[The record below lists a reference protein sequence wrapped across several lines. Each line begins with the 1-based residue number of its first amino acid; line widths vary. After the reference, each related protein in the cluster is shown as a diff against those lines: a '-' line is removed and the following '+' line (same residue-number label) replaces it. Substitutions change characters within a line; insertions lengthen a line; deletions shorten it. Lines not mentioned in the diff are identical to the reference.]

1 MKKHIIRGLNTQ
13 LKSKPD
19 NKTEGYIYNK
29 IYKGMKSA
37 EHIDV
42 TIHELMEFATNGGV
56 FQVGKYS
63 DNKPTPLELRDIKE
77 AYEMNELEEV
87 DRLKSVIANKGRS
100 LTETTLIVIDV
111 DNELGNVAP
120 EELVN
125 YIKPHAYYYTFSHG
139 KLSDETGKEQ
149 NALRLIFELDKP
161 ASKEMA
167 LYIEKAITLEIK
179 KKFPFIDNHGGEVA
193 GTLTKTFVFGSRN
206 ENFKVYNRPPIN
218 VDSYEEEFTLE
229 QDFKDLE
236 AVTKIHNNTA
246 FDGNELIDM
255 AKFLADKNVYIDGD
269 HKKWT
274 GIAMGLFH
282 SAKLGMISEELALQV
297 VMCFDQHR
305 HPESYYLTYKSDKEV
320 ANPATVGSFIKLAKD
335 NGYKRKHTNKPE
347 IKKEHKNL
355 KKITIDSYL
364 GIDQAT
370 EILNDKAKTVLVCS
384 PTGSGKTYSFIESIK
399 LYLKEHTDTAC
410 YFAMPTKAL
419 VSQAVETYDLG
430 AGLMGKFSPKRCYE
444 DAINKL
450 GLPIV
455 VGTYDKAKIFSDHLK
470 HKKLIIVADEAH
482 KEVLDYSYRPQAI
495 NGLFNLRTA
504 SNVIKFIGL
513 SGTPQEID
521 LTRYESVVEVN
532 SSIKRS
538 VFNDLDIATYGE
550 SYLFEE
556 STTRLISREVKAGN
570 KVLAF
575 INNKRIIKN
584 IQGVLSNVGI
594 KSVAISSRENLSQSK
609 TYRYI
614 MEHEKLPD
622 DAQVLLATTVISD
635 GINIKNDSENYVC
648 VVAPH
653 YQKSPLFNASTIKQA
668 SNRFRNTYKK
678 LIIPYFISK
687 PTQDD
692 KDRQNETKLF
702 NFEWKYNNLLETA
715 KGIASYTEARFR
727 NSLGEYNPSILE
739 VLAGMYF
746 QNPYLKDNFNK
757 KELERA
763 LQEERKKNAR
773 FPNYDKELVKKL
785 DAFRSKLFD
794 VDSRVIRQRTSEAQ
808 EKYYQYYPYA
818 FLKNLE
824 TTLEVSPC
832 IEGLELYLNSKEDK
846 KLIKSLY
853 EEIKRAEDLE
863 DRDKEENLATLLTEQ
878 IYEGYYYERQMG
890 RKDGIYSNI
899 IEDLLSKKHLKTL
912 PDLIDHCTHNEAIH
926 LLERV
931 KRHRDIHD
939 FKNSLK
945 ALIQLNEYNK
955 TKKSTPTKVIIK
967 LLEATF
973 CDGEEFTGSE
983 RDKVFELISGKLKGK
998 VAPKEIAK
1006 IHNRFFFFDEGRNKK
1021 TRYRTNFRLTNVDDL
1036 CLKFEIDEEQLLR
1049 ICESMGGRFN
1059 NKKIKKVGS

>member
-1 MKKHIIRGLNTQ
+1 MRKHIIRGLNTQ

-19 NKTEGYIYNK
+19 NKTEGHIYNE
-29 IYKGMKSA
+29 IYKGMTSA
-37 EHIDV
+37 EHINV
-42 TIHELMEFATNGGV
+42 TMHELMKIATNGGV

-63 DNKPTPLELRDIKE
+63 ANQPTPLELREIKE

-87 DRLKSVIANKGRS
+87 DRLKGVINNKGRS

-111 DNELGNVAP
+111 DNELGNVTP
-120 EELVN
+120 EELIS

-179 KKFPFIDNHGGEVA
+179 RKFPFIDNHGGEVA
-193 GTLTKTFVFGSRN
+193 GTLTKVFVFGSRN
-206 ENFKVYNRPPIN
+206 ENFKVYNRPPIS

-229 QDFKDLE
+229 QDLKDLA

-246 FDGNELIDM
+246 LDGNELIDM
-255 AKFLADKNVYIDGD
+255 AKFLAKKNVYVDD
-269 HKKWT
+269 FKKWLS
-274 GIAMGLFH
+274 IVLGLFH
-282 SAKLGMISEELALQV
+282 SANLGMISEELALQV
-297 VMCFDQHR
+297 IMCFDQYR
-305 HPESYYLTYKSDKEV
+305 QPESYYLKFKTDKQV
-320 ANPATVGSFIKLAKD
+320 ANPSTVASFIKLAKD

-347 IKKEHKNL
+347 VKKELKNL

-419 VSQAVETYDLG
+419 ASQAVETYDLG

-444 DAINKL
+444 DAISKL

-455 VGTYDKAKIFSDHLK
+455 VGTYDKAKMFSDYLR

-521 LTRYESVVEVN
+521 LTRYESIVEVN
-532 SSIKRS
+532 SSKKRS
-538 VFNDLDIATYGE
+538 VFNDLDIVTYGE

-575 INNKRIIKN
+575 INNKKIIKN
-584 IQGVLSNVGI
+584 VQGVLSNVGI

-614 MEHEKLPD
+614 MEHEKFPD

-678 LIIPYFISK
+678 LIIPYFISSSN
-687 PTQDD
+687 QDD

-715 KGIASYTEARFR
+715 KGIASYTETRFR
-727 NSLGEYNPSILE
+727 NSLGEYNPSVLE
-739 VLAGMYF
+739 LLAGMYF
-746 QNPYLKDNFNK
+746 QNPYLKENFK
-757 KELERA
+757 KTELERA

-773 FPNYDKELVKKL
+773 FLNYDKELVKKL
-785 DAFRSKLFD
+785 DAFRSKLFE
-794 VDSRVIRQRTSEAQ
+794 VDPRIIRQRTSEAQ
-808 EKYYQYYPYA
+808 EKYYQYYAYA

-824 TTLEVSPC
+824 TTFEVSPC
-832 IEGLELYLNSKEDK
+832 IESLDLYLNSKEDK

-853 EEIKRAEDLE
+853 EEIKTAEELE
-863 DRDKEENLATLLTEQ
+863 DRDKEGNLATLLTEQ

-890 RKDGIYSNI
+890 RRDGIYFNI
-899 IEDLLSKKHLKTL
+899 IGNLLSKKHLKTL
-912 PDLIDHCTHNEAIH
+912 PDLIDHCTHSEAIH

-931 KRHRDIHD
+931 KQYSDIHD

-955 TKKSTPTKVIIK
+955 TKKNTPTKMVIK
-967 LLEATF
+967 LLEVAF
-973 CDGEEFTGSE
+973 CHGGEFTATKRE
-983 RDKVFELISGKLKGK
+983 EVFELISKELKRK
-998 VAPKEIAK
+998 VMPKEIAK
-1006 IHNRFFFFDEGRNKK
+1006 IYNRFFFSDEVRSKK

-1049 ICESMGGRFN
+1049 ICESMGGKFD
-1059 NKKIKKVGS
+1059 NKNKIREIGS